1 MDMKS
6 LFRNIGLTVL
16 AALCTVLVTS
26 CKDDE
31 TSDALELY
39 YSTVVDIGPSM
50 NFVSGVP
57 TYHGPTPGNFA
68 IAGITLDD
76 RTVTSDCFSISP
88 DTGMVSISN
97 TADLEPGT
105 YKLTITCQA
114 GGGSYTFRDIFVVEM
129 VPSTPAEIELSA
141 SSIDIPYAELET
153 TEAQVTVK
161 PVGESVK
168 IRSYSLV
175 QREGFEYFAISNEGV
190 ITLDPNFEGEI
201 LPGNY
206 PLSVKIDT
214 YAGSKTFE
222 GLLTAHITSLPLS
235 VEYAPSAGR
244 METDRS
250 FTSATPTLK
259 GSPDEVVWAIKEVRP
274 GAESVQTDLI
284 RIDPA
289 TGVISVAEGNGLAVG
304 STYTLDLTVTN
315 RFGSA
320 DFESAYTLTVIAY
333 IAPIEAE
340 TFAYAP
346 VEVVEGTSFKAPKN
360 EGFVGDEVTFTLGE
374 LPAALAGQLQIDPV
388 TGEISA
394 LSKLMVEP
402 GEYQIPVQASNIKS
416 ETPVETTFTLKVI
429 ANPNMFTT
437 FSYGNNLDLDWTT
450 NADQYE
456 YDYNGGNDV
465 VDDIQPLHNDIPEGR
480 PVSYRFEFIH
490 NPSTMIRSGSS
501 KTYIT
506 DEGVLH
512 ITLNGKQAGG
522 ISVLKITATVGTGE
536 TAVSRSTYLFVHFK
550 GQKDKIFYTPFVFRV
565 NPQKGGYSV
574 TPSYAS
580 DVDPSKVYMT
590 ARRTFT
596 YINLE
601 GPSSHVSGLLDKAVT
616 GTFIYRMWSTY
627 PWSDGAVNAGSRE
640 PMSYYVTSGTVAS
653 PMTDLSIRLGY
664 IDGGNGNRMYIPANK
679 WMQDGAYANGILHFQ
694 TTFVTN
700 GDFSKLNDGDQ
711 MWMVVWLDE
720 KF

>member
-274 GAESVQTDLI
+274 GAESAQTDLI

-374 LPAALAGQLQIDPV
+374 LPAALAGQLQIDPA

-450 NADQYE
+450 NADQWLFDME
-456 YDYNGGNDV
+456 GGTKDDTVVEIPLTHQDFNGREV
-465 VDDIQPLHNDIPEGR
+465 TFKMSWVHN
-480 PVSYRFEFIH
+480 
-490 NPSTMIRSGSS
+490 NPIRTAST

-506 DEGVLH
+506 DDGTVHMTLRNDRAGQFGV
-512 ITLNGKQAGG
+512 
-522 ISVLKITATVGTGE
+522 VKIDATIGSGE
-536 TAVSRSTYLFVHFK
+536 TAVTRSTYLFVK
-550 GQKDKIFYTPFVFRV
+550 TQTAVDKAVVYKPMVIRI
-565 NPQKGGYSV
+565 NPRTGGYSDA
-574 TPSYAS
+574 PII
-580 DVDPSKVYMT
+580 DGDKSKFMMT
-590 ARRTFT
+590 LKRNIF
-596 YINLE
+596 YYNFN
-601 GPSSHVSGLLDKAVT
+601 GPSSHKSGQLSTSDT
-616 GTFIYRMWSTY
+616 NTFIYRMWATY
-627 PWSDGAVNAGSRE
+627 PWSNGAVNPSSRE
-640 PMSYYVTSGTVAS
+640 PMSYYDLNSSSVA
-653 PMTDLSIRLGY
+653 TDLTGKFGY
-664 IDGGNGNRMYIPANK
+664 IDCGNDSKMYIPAGK
-679 WMQDGAYANGILHFQ
+679 WMMDGAYANGVLIFQ
-694 TTFVTN
+694 APYTLTGNFATLDASGTTTFIYEA
-700 GDFSKLNDGDQ
+700 
-711 MWMVVWLDE
+711 VWFDE
-720 KF
+720 NF